1 MDEIRNI
8 EGVFLTPLKKIR
20 HPKGDI
26 FHGMKKSDEGFTG
39 FGEVY
44 LSMVKQGEIK
54 GWNRHKIMVLN
65 LVVPM
70 GEVTFVIY
78 NDRGNSSSKDNFFRV
93 TLSPS
98 NYQRLTI
105 PPGLWVAFKG
115 DGDKA
120 NLVLNVASIEHDPNE
135 TDRLGLDQVNYNWE
149 SI

>member
-44 LSMVKQGEIK
+44 FSMVKQGEIK

-98 NYQRLTI
+98 NYQRLTV

>member
-1 MDEIRNI
+1 MDEINI
-8 EGVFLTPLKKIR
+8 EGVILTPLSRIF

-26 FHGMKKSDEGFTG
+26 LHGMKKSDEGFTG

-44 LSMVKQGEIK
+44 FSMVKQGEIK

-78 NDRGNSSSKDNFFRV
+78 NDRGKSSSKDSFFRV

-98 NYQRLTI
+98 NYQRLTV

-149 SI
+149 SV

>member
-44 LSMVKQGEIK
+44 FSMVKQGEIK

-78 NDRGNSSSKDNFFRV
+78 DDREDSSSKDRFFKV
-93 TLSPS
+93 DLSPS
-98 NYQRLTI
+98 NYKRLTVL
-105 PPGLWVAFKG
+105 PGLWVAFKG
-115 DGDKA
+115 NGLNT
-120 NLVLNVASIEHDPNE
+120 NLILNIASMEHDSNE
-135 TDRLGLDQVNYNWE
+135 IDRLDLVQINYNWE
-149 SI
+149 SV